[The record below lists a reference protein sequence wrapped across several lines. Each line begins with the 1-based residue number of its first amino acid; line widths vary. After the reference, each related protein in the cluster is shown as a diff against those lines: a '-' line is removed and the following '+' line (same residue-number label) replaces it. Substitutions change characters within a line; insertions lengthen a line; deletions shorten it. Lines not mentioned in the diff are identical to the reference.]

1 MDSTADA
8 FNLSTTVSNNT
19 HKCRKL
25 IQRLDRLQSIE
36 QNSYLS
42 VMIDDLFL
50 QILVQTEKCGMMGEF
65 HSTVLKFNAYRF
77 SGSNVSMGKVMRN
90 SYVFVVT
97 NAGVLQKADAAF
109 NLGLW
114 MLEVDTDTQ
123 QSISL
128 LLQSLECIKHT

>member
-1 MDSTADA
+1 
-8 FNLSTTVSNNT
+8 
-19 HKCRKL
+19 
-25 IQRLDRLQSIE
+25 
-36 QNSYLS
+36 
-42 VMIDDLFL
+42 MIDDLFL